1 MSCDKVFGKL
11 GSVSSGGMLEPR
23 QDRSHESTRRLLDAA
38 AELVAEGG
46 AGRATLAAI
55 GARAGYS
62 RGLVSTRFGSKEN
75 LLWALVQ
82 RSTDEWFSEL
92 RAPASSGSGLER
104 LLALIELI
112 AAHAE
117 REPQALRV
125 LERLIFEASGDPAL
139 RERFVASQRLMERD
153 VASLVRRGIGDGSI
167 RPGVDPRVEAALLVA
182 ALRGIT
188 YQWFLYPEEV
198 ELVGLHRALAARL
211 EERIGVESRTDGY
224 A

>member
-1 MSCDKVFGKL
+1 MVQ
-11 GSVSSGGMLEPR
+11 PQ
-23 QDRSHESTRRLLDAA
+23 QDRSQESTRRLLDAA

-62 RGLVSTRFGSKEN
+62 RGLVSARFGSKEN

-82 RSTDEWFSEL
+82 RSTDEWFHEL
-92 RAPASSGSGLER
+92 RAPAPAGSGLER

-112 AAHAE
+112 AVHSE

-153 VASLVRRGIGDGSI
+153 VARLLRRGIGDGSI
-167 RPGVDPRVEAALLVA
+167 RPGVDPSVEAALLVA
-182 ALRGIT
+182 ALRGIA

-198 ELVGLHRALAARL
+198 EIVDLHRALAARL
-211 EERIGVESRTDGY
+211 AERIGVESAPGGR